1 MQLALPAHAADI
13 VGINVENDTAVI
25 TLTLPNV
32 SPHKV
37 FIVTNPERLV
47 VDVPAVA
54 KRPEVKIPDNYK
66 GKLVRD
72 VRFGQFSPEKY
83 RFVFDLTLPVEV
95 VKVSSNSKNTQM
107 TVAIKAAGNAAAA
120 SEPVAKPE
128 EKKPDEASKEKPAE
142 SKAADKV
149 ESKIEK
155 AAPVKEGTI
164 KAEPVEDIGKKETT
178 KGAKEKTKATTKE
191 EPADKTKSEDKQA
204 ISKIAEEPKSKKSNE
219 KPLIVIDPG
228 HGGVDPGT
236 TGPNGINEK
245 DLVLEYG
252 KALRQRLLKSG
263 KYRVELTRGT
273 DNFIML
279 RQRVKIARDKK
290 AALFISLHADSAP
303 EAGARGLSVY
313 TLSEKSSDEEA
324 AALAARENKAD
335 VLAGIDLSE
344 ERQDVADI
352 LISLAQRD
360 TSNRSSQLADLI
372 VYSLDGKVRL
382 LSNSHRFAGFAV
394 LKAPDIPSVL
404 IELGF
409 LSHMQEEKQ
418 LRSAAYR
425 QMVVSGIADGVE
437 SYFAQNG
444 QAEE

>member
-1 MQLALPAHAADI
+1 M
-13 VGINVENDTAVI
+13 
-25 TLTLPNV
+25 
-32 SPHKV
+32 
-37 FIVTNPERLV
+37 
-47 VDVPAVA
+47 
-54 KRPEVKIPDNYK
+54 
-66 GKLVRD
+66 
-72 VRFGQFSPEKY
+72 
-83 RFVFDLTLPVEV
+83 
-95 VKVSSNSKNTQM
+95 
-107 TVAIKAAGNAAAA
+107 AIKASSNPTAAEA
-120 SEPVAKPE
+120 SEVKTE
-128 EKKPDEASKEKPAE
+128 EKKPDENKTEDK
-142 SKAADKV
+142 SKADS
-149 ESKIEK
+149 SKAEK

-164 KAEPVEDIGKKETT
+164 KAAPVEDISKKESAKTA
-178 KGAKEKTKATTKE
+178 KDKKKADAKEAEPSTKA
-191 EPADKTKSEDKQA
+191 ADKTKSEEKQVA
-204 ISKIAEEPKSKKSNE
+204 AKVVEEPKPKKSNE

-236 TGPNGINEK
+236 TGPNGVNEK

-290 AALFISLHADSAP
+290 ASLFISLHADSAP

-360 TSNRSSQLADLI
+360 TANRSSQLADLV

-409 LSHMQEEKQ
+409 LSHVQEEKQ

-425 QMVVSGIADGVE
+425 QMVVSGIADGVD